1 MKYYGEDQYMMKP
14 KREELLRLNSGF
26 EPWRPCLH
34 RSSTYW
40 PLQGTSVET
49 WGLKGSSSTLAASDG
64 KDTTTLV

>member
-14 KREELLRLNSGF
+14 ERVGLLRLNSGF
-26 EPWRPCLH
+26 EPWRPCRY

-40 PLQGTSVET
+40 PLQGTSVDT
-49 WGLKGSSSTLAASDG
+49 WGLKGSGSTLAASDG